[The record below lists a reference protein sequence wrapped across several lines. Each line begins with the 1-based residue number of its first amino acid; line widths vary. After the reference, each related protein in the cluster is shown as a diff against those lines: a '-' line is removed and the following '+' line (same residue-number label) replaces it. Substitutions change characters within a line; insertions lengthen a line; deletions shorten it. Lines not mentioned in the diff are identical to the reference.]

1 MTLIDNNFEQKI
13 EQVKADK
20 NSKYLLINI
29 TIQERKIILA
39 NVYDTNQDNTQFYRT
54 LFQKFSEY
62 DIDRIIMCGDWNFVL
77 NPSIDYENYLHINN
91 PRSRQVYARLFRR
104 KQLVRYLEDY
114 EWR

>member
-54 LFQKFSEY
+54 LF
-62 DIDRIIMCGDWNFVL
+62 
-77 NPSIDYENYLHINN
+77 
-91 PRSRQVYARLFRR
+91 
-104 KQLVRYLEDY
+104 
-114 EWR
+114 